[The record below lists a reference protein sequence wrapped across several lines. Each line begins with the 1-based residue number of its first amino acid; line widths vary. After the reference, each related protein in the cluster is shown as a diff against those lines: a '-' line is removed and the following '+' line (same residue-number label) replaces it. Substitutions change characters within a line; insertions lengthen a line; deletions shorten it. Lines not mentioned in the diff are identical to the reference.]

1 MDVSDKI
8 EKLENNFKNILSL
21 DRKIESE
28 KGKLKEKLVHL
39 KDTHGK
45 MSKSNSKQIFLF
57 CLDSFFFQYKL
68 FSMEHDNLSKFSL
81 LIKNRIY
88 CDYYKLYKLILKYL
102 KDHEEELQIHISHSL
117 VPSYKDLEPYFDY
130 GIENITLVHENMLDC
145 IKKMFQNVIEKENTI
160 EDYTTKKKAGYSIS
174 NFVNTMSHENNILKA
189 QIDLYLN
196 YISFFHISQKRQIK
210 RLFQKFD
217 EFETEIVGNI
227 STEKAF
233 SFESLHEDELTE
245 EEIELV
251 EDVIPGH
258 EIENE
263 TETIVVNELKMDEN
277 KEISEF
283 TSFESK

>member
-251 EDVIPGH
+251 QDVIPGH
-258 EIENE
+258 EIESE
-263 TETIVVNELKMDEN
+263 TDTSVANELKVDEN

-283 TSFESK
+283 TSFEN

>member
-217 EFETEIVGNI
+217 EFDTEIVGNI

-251 EDVIPGH
+251 QDVIPGH
-258 EIENE
+258 EIESE
-263 TETIVVNELKMDEN
+263 TETSVANELKVDEN

-283 TSFESK
+283 TSFEN

>member
-217 EFETEIVGNI
+217 EFDTEIVGNI

-251 EDVIPGH
+251 QDVIPGH
-258 EIENE
+258 EIESE
-263 TETIVVNELKMDEN
+263 TDTSVANELKVDEN

-283 TSFESK
+283 TSFEN

>member
-160 EDYTTKKKAGYSIS
+160 DDYTTKKKAGYSIS

-251 EDVIPGH
+251 QDVIPGH
-258 EIENE
+258 EIESE
-263 TETIVVNELKMDEN
+263 TDTSVANELKVDEN

-283 TSFESK
+283 TSFEN